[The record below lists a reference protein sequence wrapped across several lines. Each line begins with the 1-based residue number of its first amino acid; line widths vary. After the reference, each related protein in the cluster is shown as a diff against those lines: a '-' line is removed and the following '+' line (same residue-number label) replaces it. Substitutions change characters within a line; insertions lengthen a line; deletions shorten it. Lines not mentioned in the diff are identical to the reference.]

1 MRISDWSSD
10 VCSSESHDTGHRER
24 AIGIPTLL
32 AFGIRDNAA
41 HDALPFIGTKANHV
55 RPRLEAARK
64 HEMLHHPDFE
74 LLGAEARHRVGK
86 IPFLADQGL
95 EGLAVAAGAIIAN
108 DVKPIGRSYAC
119 TVIVGAF
126 QPPNMDAPANAAF
139 RSEEHTSEL
148 QS

>member
-1 MRISDWSSD
+1 
-10 VCSSESHDTGHRER
+10 
-24 AIGIPTLL
+24 
-32 AFGIRDNAA
+32 
-41 HDALPFIGTKANHV
+41 
-55 RPRLEAARK
+55 
-64 HEMLHHPDFE
+64 MLHHPDFE

-86 IPFLADQGL
+86 IPVLADQGL

-139 RSEEHTSEL
+139 MDEAKRFFALFSGVGEDDDDIIRQHAAVGPTNPVTHVCPGPAADEAK
-148 QS
+148 QNRKDGG